1 MEVKHIFNREIL
13 AQMNSNLDEI
23 FVVKSGRL
31 VLMDA
36 DENIIASFGPSSTC
50 GLDEVMEDRK
60 LDGNL
65 FASGTTSVLAIGSD
79 IIKSELSDVDDDT
92 RSLLTGV
99 QNMVDKHK
107 KKK

>member
-13 AQMNSNLDEI
+13 AQMNTSLNEI

-36 DENIIASFGPSSTC
+36 QDNVLATFGPSSTC
-50 GLDEVMEDRK
+50 GLDEVIEDK
-60 LDGNL
+60 DLEGNL
-65 FASGTTSVLAIGSD
+65 YASGTTSVLAIGSD
-79 IIKSELSDVDDDT
+79 IIRDELDDIDEDT
-92 RSLLTGV
+92 RSLLTSV
-99 QNMVDKHK
+99 QKMVDKHK

>member
-13 AQMNSNLDEI
+13 AQMNTNLEEI

-36 DENIIASFGPSSTC
+36 QDNVLATFGPSSTC
-50 GLDEVMEDRK
+50 GLDEVIEDK
-60 LDGNL
+60 DLEGNL
-65 FASGTTSVLAIGSD
+65 YASGTTSVLAIGSD
-79 IIKSELSDVDDDT
+79 IIKSELNNIDDDT

-99 QNMVDKHK
+99 QKMVDKHK

>member
-13 AQMNSNLDEI
+13 AQMNTNLEEI

-36 DENIIASFGPSSTC
+36 DENILASFGPSSTC
-50 GLDEVMEDRK
+50 GLDEIMEDRN
-60 LDGNL
+60 LEGNL
-65 FASGTTSVLAIGSD
+65 YASGTTSVLAIGSD
-79 IIKSELSDVDDDT
+79 IIKSELNDIDDDT

-99 QNMVDKHK
+99 QKMVDKHK